1 MKDDHEL
8 IVIAA
13 YDDLDAAK
21 SDFEDVERGRKHS
34 LELRAA
40 ALVTKNAEGHP
51 EVVEASNKHGRL
63 GAGMGA
69 GLGLLFG
76 LFAPPLGLA
85 VLVGAAAGGVVASF
99 AEHEMRSGLRHEIGE
114 ALEAG
119 TGVIVAVVYPN
130 GRAPLENTLTHAS
143 TFSELRLDK
152 STIKSL
158 DASIAEAM
166 EKIGHK
172 TDGTLSADTTD
183 TSS

>member
-40 ALVTKNAEGHP
+40 ALVTKNADGQP
-51 EVVEASNKHGRL
+51 EVLEAANKHGRL

-99 AEHEMRSGLRHEIGE
+99 AEH
-114 ALEAG
+114 
-119 TGVIVAVVYPN
+119 
-130 GRAPLENTLTHAS
+130 
-143 TFSELRLDK
+143 
-152 STIKSL
+152 
-158 DASIAEAM
+158 
-166 EKIGHK
+166 
-172 TDGTLSADTTD
+172 
-183 TSS
+183 